1 MMAGELRGRFE
12 SVHAYDD
19 NTSPAPSGD
28 VAQRL
33 RGFGPV
39 GVLALLIILAG
50 NLLVIPLSAA
60 LVLVWA
66 HVSRTP
72 WRSLG
77 FAAPRSWARVVAIG
91 IPLGV
96 AFKLGMK
103 AIAMPLFGAPAINA
117 RYHYIAGNAA
127 ALPGVLFAVIVGAGI
142 GEEIVF
148 RGFLFERL
156 RTLFGRRRA
165 TLIAVVLFT
174 SGLFAL
180 AHYADQG
187 LPGVQQAAVT
197 GLVFGTMY
205 GVTGQ
210 LWLPMVVHIA
220 FDLTAVA
227 LIYWSWE
234 SAVAHF
240 LLR

>member
-1 MMAGELRGRFE
+1 MAGELRSRFE
-12 SVHAYDD
+12 AVHTDD
-19 NTSPAPSGD
+19 DSPSPAPSSD
-28 VAQRL
+28 IAQRL

-39 GVLALLIILAG
+39 GVLALLIVLAG

-66 HVSRTP
+66 HASRTP

-77 FAAPRSWARVVAIG
+77 FAAPRSWARVLAIG

-96 AFKLGMK
+96 AFKLAMK
-103 AIAMPLFGAPAINA
+103 AVVMPLFGAPAINA
-117 RYHYIAGNAA
+117 RYHFIAGNAA
-127 ALPGVLFAVIVGAGI
+127 ALPGVLFAVIVGAGV

-156 RTLFGRRRA
+156 RALFGTGRA
-165 TLIAVVLFT
+165 TFVAVVLFT

-197 GLVFGTMY
+197 GLVFGTLY

-210 LWLPMVVHIA
+210 LWLPMTVHIA
-220 FDLTAVA
+220 FDVTAVA
-227 LIYWSWE
+227 LIYWNWE

-240 LLR
+240 VFR